1 MRASDSDTGFLLLI
15 QSLARLPRMRAQY
28 RSACCACSATLAATK
43 AKQRTTFSC
52 AQRRRM
58 MTQMIFHERAD
69 EPIAVVVAGLHAQIQ
84 RLTDF
89 LAHLGENLRTQ
100 GLVEELVGIA
110 LVDQDRTREA
120 FALHQLGR
128 IVWFPGLAVGAEETR
143 KCGFTP
149 AHLHRRHDRRECRYR
164 TIAIRVLERDRQCAV
179 ATHRMAENALAP
191 GIDRK
196 VLGNQRRQ

>member
-58 MTQMIFHERAD
+58 MTQMIFHERTD
-69 EPIAVVVAGLHAQIQ
+69 EPVAMIVAGLHAQIQ

-100 GLVEELVGIA
+100 GLVEELVRVA
-110 LVDQDRTREA
+110 LVDQDRARKA
-120 FALHQLGR
+120 LALHQFGC
-128 IVWFPGLAVGAEETR
+128 IVWLPGLAIGTEKAR
-143 KCGFTP
+143 KCGLAP
-149 AHLHRRHDRRECRYR
+149 AHLHRRHDRRECRHR
-164 TIAIRVLERDRQCAV
+164 AITIRVLERDRQCAMT
-179 ATHRMAENALAP
+179 AHRVAENTLAP
-191 GIDRK
+191 
-196 VLGNQRRQ
+196 